1 LALNVVF
8 KTYHFSTKGI
18 GTGIKMSALITFMNE
33 FQRDPN
39 MNEILYPKYDIKR
52 CTEIIN
58 DYEPLEDKK
67 ALSRFLVIET
77 NLFSVPAVF
86 QNNSA

>member
-1 LALNVVF
+1 
-8 KTYHFSTKGI
+8 
-18 GTGIKMSALITFMNE
+18 MSALIIFMNE

-58 DYEPLEDKK
+58 DYETIEEKK
-67 ALSRFLVIET
+67 ALSK
-77 NLFSVPAVF
+77 
-86 QNNSA
+86 

>member
-1 LALNVVF
+1 
-8 KTYHFSTKGI
+8 
-18 GTGIKMSALITFMNE
+18 MSALIVFMNE

-67 ALSRFLVIET
+67 ALSKFPKYFGQRGQRQT
-77 NLFSVPAVF
+77 NKRIS
-86 QNNSA
+86 

>member
-1 LALNVVF
+1 
-8 KTYHFSTKGI
+8 
-18 GTGIKMSALITFMNE
+18 MSALITFMNE

-39 MNEILYPKYDIKR
+39 MNEMLYPKYGIPR

-67 ALSRFLVIET
+67 ALSKFNRVVE
-77 NLFSVPAVF
+77 
-86 QNNSA
+86 